1 MKTGDKVKFKDY
13 GKYNNNYVSNHYSY
27 ASSERYAKLLNINVV
42 KLAAKQNEGTTD
54 LIHNNYAIY

>member
-27 ASSERYAKLLNINVV
+27 ASSERYAKLLNI
-42 KLAAKQNEGTTD
+42 KLAVKQNEGTTD
-54 LIHNNYAIY
+54 LINNNYAIY